1 MLSSQFPMS
10 NVWFKQDEENLE
22 LYHMLNTAVEISDN
36 LKFSLSWKPIPC
48 VWIISVW
55 RVLLCPWKYLLVKE
69 KELLCW
75 WELSKFL
82 HAASLENPRK
92 VDVSDFEV
100 KN

>member
-48 VWIISVW
+48 FWIISVW
-55 RVLLCPWKYLLVKE
+55 RVLLFPWKYLLVKE

-82 HAASLENPRK
+82 HPASLENPRK